1 MTPEEGLQKQIEIY
15 RRMTGQQRLQI
26 ACELSDL
33 TRELVR
39 SNVRNYH
46 PDWTDQEVE
55 QEVIRRFRL
64 AASILERRP

>member
-26 ACELSDL
+26 AFRLSAL
-33 TRELVR
+33 SRELIR

-46 PDWTDQEVE
+46 PDWTDQQVEHEV
-55 QEVIRRFRL
+55 VRRFRL
-64 AASILERRP
+64 GAGIP

>member
-1 MTPEEGLQKQIEIY
+1 MTPEEGVRKQLEIY

-26 ACELSDL
+26 AFELSEL

-46 PDWTDQEVE
+46 ADWTDQQVE
-55 QEVIRRFRL
+55 QEVVRRFRL
-64 AASILERRP
+64 AAGIPESRN

>member
-33 TRELVR
+33 TRDLVR

-46 PDWTDQEVE
+46 PDWTDQQVE
-55 QEVIRRFRL
+55 QEVVRRFAL
-64 AASILERRP
+64 AARILERRD